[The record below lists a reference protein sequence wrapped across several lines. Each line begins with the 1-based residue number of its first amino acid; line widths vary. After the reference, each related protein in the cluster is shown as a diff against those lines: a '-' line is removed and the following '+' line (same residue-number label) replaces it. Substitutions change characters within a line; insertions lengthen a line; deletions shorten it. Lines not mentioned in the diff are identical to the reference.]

1 MPVHRLSPGRTT
13 LQMALA
19 VSDGLALVPLT
30 GGLNNSH
37 KKPWSE
43 PGWVLLVMEARFA
56 LVRGSW

>member
-1 MPVHRLSPGRTT
+1 
-13 LQMALA
+13 MALA